1 VRRRARAA
9 GLPPVVIVS
18 HFALAVAGLVTWI
31 AFVAADVAVLAWIA
45 VGLLLLIA
53 GLGMA
58 TLVTGLPDSAAA
70 GGPAGQGPQLATRM
84 AGTAMA
90 GTAMAGTAMAGTATA
105 GTATPGAATAWA
117 TTAGTA
123 VLGRPRAP
131 VTVIAAHGVLAAAT
145 ILLVL
150 LAAISAA

>member
-1 VRRRARAA
+1 
-9 GLPPVVIVS
+9 
-18 HFALAVAGLVTWI
+18 VATDL
-31 AFVAADVAVLAWIA
+31 AVLAWIA

-58 TLVTGLPDSAAA
+58 TLVTGLPEPAAA
-70 GGPAGQGPQLATRM
+70 GQ
-84 AGTAMA
+84 
-90 GTAMAGTAMAGTATA
+90 
-105 GTATPGAATAWA
+105 
-117 TTAGTA
+117 
-123 VLGRPRAP
+123 PRAP